1 MSQGPEPVCVLET
14 SPYSASKA
22 WAISLLAGAP
32 RPSQVGSFFRKGVQA
47 GWRGWQRS
55 TGDSEREGS
64 PLGPRSLAGPGALA
78 LLREGTAR
86 DPLLWLLPPV
96 EG

>member
-78 LLREGTAR
+78 LLREGTAH